1 MKLRILYLFLALL
14 ILGCIEKM
22 TLPTAINTNTEFAA
36 GDTTYLIVNPVWD
49 ETYGFVAPIEIS
61 IAPDG
66 HIFVADSGANC
77 IFVLDQSGN
86 VLSGYDDLKDLDII
100 DDNVVSPIDVD
111 VDQKMNIY
119 FIDGSDRIYRWNHYW
134 NNVGVESFAAAAV
147 FLNTETGDTTRLD
160 YQDPQWFELLN
171 HPEWIMNSIEWSNE
185 QTVIDSILGPHVFFE
200 GSWARNT
207 FADLYYESE
216 NNSFSGIAATLD
228 SDNYIYVQDYYHN
241 RIIKILLERSQY
253 IQLSNGELVWVH
265 SGTFGQTVTAE
276 GTGAGTVN
284 LPLGIDVDYAGNL
297 YYSQGGEFFA
307 VHKVRPVV
315 TGSYTVYQSVF
326 QEGINEIM
334 DLFRFGSPADVA
346 VDLNQNI
353 YVANTEGQ
361 EIQVFNSNGQL
372 FKKAGVEEVTVDTTM
387 WVTHGSMDIEVDTFI
402 VKEMKGLLTSPQ
414 AVTVDKRGVIYICDT
429 PTSRILRYRL
439 SNKLDEDL
447 QPIQ

>member
-1 MKLRILYLFLALL
+1 MKLRILYLSLVLL

-36 GDTTYLIVNPVWD
+36 GDTTYLIVNPIWD
-49 ETYGFVAPIEIS
+49 ETYGFIAPIEIS

-66 HIFVADSGANC
+66 HIFVADSAANC
-77 IFVLDQSGN
+77 IFVLDQSGK
-86 VLSGYDDLKDLDII
+86 VLSGYDDLKGLDII
-100 DDNVVSPIDVD
+100 DDTTISPIDVD
-111 VDQKMNIY
+111 VDQKMNVY

-134 NNVGVESFAAAAV
+134 NNVGVESFVAAAI
-147 FLNTETGDTTRLD
+147 FSNTATGDTTRLD
-160 YQDPQWFELLN
+160 HQDPEWFELLN
-171 HPEWIMNSIEWSNE
+171 HPEWTMTSIEWSNE

-200 GSWARNT
+200 GSWERNT

-216 NNSFSGIAATLD
+216 NNSFSGITTTLD
-228 SDNYIYVQDYYHN
+228 SDNYIYAQDYHHN

-253 IQLSNGELVWVH
+253 IQLSNGEFVWVH
-265 SGTFGQTVTAE
+265 SGTFGQTVIAE

-284 LPLGIDVDYAGNL
+284 VPLGIDVDYAGNL

-326 QEGINEIM
+326 QEGANEIM
-334 DLFRFGSPADVA
+334 DLFRFSSPADVA

-353 YVANTEGQ
+353 YVANTGGQ

-372 FKKAGVEEVTVDTTM
+372 FKKAGIEEVTVDTTM
-387 WVTHGSMDIEVDTFI
+387 WVTHGNIDVEVDTFI
-402 VKEMKGLLTSPQ
+402 VKEIKGLLTSPQ

-447 QPIQ
+447 QPLQ

>member
-1 MKLRILYLFLALL
+1 MKLRILYLCLVLL

-66 HIFVADSGANC
+66 HIFVADSAANC

-86 VLSGYDDLKDLDII
+86 VLSDYDDLKGLDNI
-100 DDNVVSPIDVD
+100 DNTTVSPIDVD
-111 VDQKMNIY
+111 VDQKMNVY
-119 FIDGSDRIYRWNHYW
+119 FIDGSNRIYRWNHYW
-134 NNVGVESFAAAAV
+134 NNVGVESFAAAAI
-147 FLNTETGDTTRLD
+147 FSNTANGDTIRLGH
-160 YQDPQWFELLN
+160 QDPQWFELLN
-171 HPEWIMNSIEWSNE
+171 HPEWIMTSIEWSNE

-228 SDNYIYVQDYYHN
+228 SDNYIYAQDYHHN
-241 RIIKILLERSQY
+241 RIIKIILERSQY
-253 IQLSNGELVWVH
+253 IQLSNGEFVWVH
-265 SGTFGQTVTAE
+265 SGTFGQTVIAE

-284 LPLGIDVDYAGNL
+284 VPLGIDVDYAGNL
-297 YYSQGGEFFA
+297 YYSQGGEFFS

-326 QEGINEIM
+326 QEGTNEIM

-353 YVANTEGQ
+353 YVANTGGQ

-387 WVTHGSMDIEVDTFI
+387 WVTHGNTDVEVDTFI
-402 VKEMKGLLTSPQ
+402 VKEMKGLLISPQ

-447 QPIQ
+447 QPLQ

>member
-1 MKLRILYLFLALL
+1 MKLRILYLFLVLL

-66 HIFVADSGANC
+66 HIFFADSAANC
-77 IFVLDQSGN
+77 IFVLDQSGK
-86 VLSGYDDLKDLDII
+86 VLSGYDDLKGLDII
-100 DDNVVSPIDVD
+100 DDTTVSPIDVD
-111 VDQKMNIY
+111 VDQKMNVY
-119 FIDGSDRIYRWNHYW
+119 FIDGSNRIYRWNHYW
-134 NNVGVESFAAAAV
+134 NNVGVESFAAAAI
-147 FLNTETGDTTRLD
+147 FSNTANGDTIRLGH
-160 YQDPQWFELLN
+160 QDPQWFELLN
-171 HPEWIMNSIEWSNE
+171 HPEWIMTSIEWSNE

-228 SDNYIYVQDYYHN
+228 SDNYIYAQDYHHN
-241 RIIKILLERSQY
+241 RIIKIILERSQY
-253 IQLSNGELVWVH
+253 IQLSNGEFVWVH
-265 SGTFGQTVTAE
+265 SGTFGQTVIAE

-284 LPLGIDVDYAGNL
+284 VPLGIDVDYAGNL
-297 YYSQGGEFFA
+297 YYSQGGEFFS

-315 TGSYTVYQSVF
+315 TGAYTVYQSVF

-353 YVANTEGQ
+353 YVANTGGQ

-387 WVTHGSMDIEVDTFI
+387 WVTHGNTDVEVDTFI
-402 VKEMKGLLTSPQ
+402 VKEMKGLLISPQ

-447 QPIQ
+447 QPLQ

>member
-1 MKLRILYLFLALL
+1 MKFRILYLSLALL

-66 HIFVADSGANC
+66 HIFVADSAANC

-100 DDNVVSPIDVD
+100 DDTVISPIDVD
-111 VDQKMNIY
+111 VDQKMNVY
-119 FIDGSDRIYRWNHYW
+119 FIDGSNRIYRWNNYW
-134 NNVGVESFAAAAV
+134 NNVGVESFAAGAV
-147 FLNTETGDTTRLD
+147 FSNTETGDTTRLD

-171 HPEWIMNSIEWSNE
+171 HPEWIMTSIEWSNE
-185 QTVIDSILGPHVFFE
+185 QTMIDSILGPHVFFE

-228 SDNYIYVQDYYHN
+228 SDNYIYAQDYHHN

-265 SGTFGQTVTAE
+265 SGTFGQTVIAE

-315 TGSYTVYQSVF
+315 TGPYTVYQSVF
-326 QEGINEIM
+326 QVGINEIM

-387 WVTHGSMDIEVDTFI
+387 WVTHENVDIEVDTFI
-402 VKEMKGLLTSPQ
+402 VKEMKGFLTSPQ
-414 AVTVDKRGVIYICDT
+414 AITVDKRGVIYICDT

>member
-1 MKLRILYLFLALL
+1 MKFRILYLSLALL

-66 HIFVADSGANC
+66 RIFIADSGANC

-86 VLSGYDDLKDLDII
+86 MLSGYDDLKDLDII

-134 NNVGVESFAAAAV
+134 NNVGVNFFAAAAI
-147 FLNTETGDTTRLD
+147 FSNIETGDTISLGHKN
-160 YQDPQWFELLN
+160 PLWFELLN
-171 HPEWIMNSIEWSNE
+171 HPEWIMTSIEWSNE
-185 QTVIDSILGPHVFFE
+185 QSVIDSILGPHVFFE

-216 NNSFSGIAATLD
+216 NNNFSGIAATLD
-228 SDNYIYVQDYYHN
+228 SDNYIYAQDYHHN
-241 RIIKILLERSQY
+241 RIIKIFLERSQY

-265 SGTFGQTVTAE
+265 SGTFGQTVIAE

-315 TGSYTVYQSVF
+315 TGPYTVYQSVF
-326 QEGINEIM
+326 QVGINEIM

-387 WVTHGSMDIEVDTFI
+387 WVTHENVDIEVDTFI
-402 VKEMKGLLTSPQ
+402 VKEMKGFLTSPQ
-414 AVTVDKRGVIYICDT
+414 AITVDKRGVIYICDT

-447 QPIQ
+447 QPLQ

>member
-1 MKLRILYLFLALL
+1 MKFRILYLSLALL

-22 TLPTAINTNTEFAA
+22 TLPTAINSNTEFAA

-66 HIFVADSGANC
+66 HIFVADSAANC

-100 DDNVVSPIDVD
+100 DDTVISPIDVD
-111 VDQKMNIY
+111 VDQKMNVY
-119 FIDGSDRIYRWNHYW
+119 FIDGSNRIYRWNHYW

-147 FLNTETGDTTRLD
+147 FSNTETGDTIRLD
-160 YQDPQWFELLN
+160 HQDPQWFELLN
-171 HPEWIMNSIEWSNE
+171 HPEWIMTSIEWSNE
-185 QTVIDSILGPHVFFE
+185 QTMIDSILGPHVFFE

-228 SDNYIYVQDYYHN
+228 SDNYIYAQDYHHN

-265 SGTFGQTVTAE
+265 SGTFGQTVIAE

-315 TGSYTVYQSVF
+315 TGPYTVYQSVF
-326 QEGINEIM
+326 QVGINEIM

-387 WVTHGSMDIEVDTFI
+387 WVTHGNVDIKVDTFI
-402 VKEMKGLLTSPQ
+402 VKEMKGFLTSPQ

>member
-1 MKLRILYLFLALL
+1 MKLHILYFTLFLLM
-14 ILGCIEKM
+14 LGCVEKM
-22 TLPTAINTNTEFAA
+22 TLPTSINTNTEFAA
-36 GDTTYLIVNPVWD
+36 GDTTYLLVNPIWD

-66 HIFVADSGANC
+66 HIFVADSAANC

-86 VLSGYDDLKDLDII
+86 VLSGYDDLKYLDIDGDI
-100 DDNVVSPIDVD
+100 AISPIDVD
-111 VDQKMNIY
+111 VDQKMNVY
-119 FIDGSDRIYRWNHYW
+119 FINGNDQIYRWNHYW
-134 NNVGVESFAAAAV
+134 NDVGIEAFAIAAV
-147 FLNTETGDTTRLD
+147 FSNTITQDTIRLGN
-160 YQDPQWFELLN
+160 QNPQWFEILN
-171 HPEWIMNSIEWSNE
+171 HPDWIMTSVEWSNK
-185 QTVIDSILGPHVFFE
+185 QTVIDSILGPHVFFD

-207 FADLYYESE
+207 FADLYYDSE

-228 SDNYIYVQDYYHN
+228 SDNYIYAQDYHHN

-253 IQLSNGELVWVH
+253 IKLSNGKLVWVH
-265 SGTFGQTVTAE
+265 SGTFGQTITAE

-284 LPLGIDVDYAGNL
+284 NPLGIDVDYAGNL

-307 VHKVRPVV
+307 VHKIRPVV
-315 TGSYTVYQSVF
+315 TGAYTVYQSVF

-334 DLFRFGSPADVA
+334 DLFRFGAPADIA

-353 YVANTEGQ
+353 YVANTAGQ
-361 EIQVFNSNGQL
+361 EIQVFNSNGKFL
-372 FKKAGVEEVTVDTTM
+372 KKAGVEEVTVDTTM
-387 WVTHGSMDIEVDTFI
+387 WVTHGNIDVEVDTFI
-402 VKEMKGLLTSPQ
+402 VKEMKGFLTSPQ

-429 PTSRILRYRL
+429 PTSRIIRYRL

>member
-1 MKLRILYLFLALL
+1 MKLRILYLSLALL

-22 TLPTAINTNTEFAA
+22 TLPTAINSNTEFAA

-66 HIFVADSGANC
+66 HIFVADSAANC

-100 DDNVVSPIDVD
+100 DDTVISPIDVD
-111 VDQKMNIY
+111 VDQKMNVY
-119 FIDGSDRIYRWNHYW
+119 FIDGSNRIYRWSHYW
-134 NNVGVESFAAAAV
+134 NNVGVKSFATAAV
-147 FLNTETGDTTRLD
+147 FSNTETGDTTRLD
-160 YQDPQWFELLN
+160 HQNPLWFELLN
-171 HPEWIMNSIEWSNE
+171 HPEWIMTSIEWSNE
-185 QTVIDSILGPHVFFE
+185 QTMIDSILGPHVFFE

-216 NNSFSGIAATLD
+216 NNSFSGITATLD
-228 SDNYIYVQDYYHN
+228 SDNYIYAQDYHHN

-265 SGTFGQTVTAE
+265 SGTYGQTVTAE

-326 QEGINEIM
+326 QEGTNEIM
-334 DLFRFGSPADVA
+334 ELFRFGSPADVA

-361 EIQVFNSNGQL
+361 EVQVFNSNGQL

-387 WVTHGSMDIEVDTFI
+387 WVMHENVDIEVDTFI
-402 VKEMKGLLTSPQ
+402 VKEMKGFLTSPQ

-447 QPIQ
+447 QPLQ

>member
-1 MKLRILYLFLALL
+1 MKFRILYLSLVLL

-66 HIFVADSGANC
+66 HIFVADSAANC

-86 VLSGYDDLKDLDII
+86 VLSGYDELKGLDNI
-100 DDNVVSPIDVD
+100 DNTTVSPIDVD
-111 VDQKMNIY
+111 VDQKMNVY
-119 FIDGSDRIYRWNHYW
+119 FIDGSNRIYRWNHYW
-134 NNVGVESFAAAAV
+134 NNVGVESFAAAAI
-147 FLNTETGDTTRLD
+147 FSNTANGDTIRLGH
-160 YQDPQWFELLN
+160 QDPQWFELLN
-171 HPEWIMNSIEWSNE
+171 HPEWIMTSIEWSNE

-228 SDNYIYVQDYYHN
+228 SDNYIYAQDYHHN
-241 RIIKILLERSQY
+241 RIIKIILERSQY
-253 IQLSNGELVWVH
+253 IQLSNGEFVWVH
-265 SGTFGQTVTAE
+265 SGTFGQTVIAE

-284 LPLGIDVDYAGNL
+284 VPLGIDVDYAGNL
-297 YYSQGGEFFA
+297 YYSQGGEFFS

-315 TGSYTVYQSVF
+315 TGAYTVYQSVF
-326 QEGINEIM
+326 QEGTNEIM

-353 YVANTEGQ
+353 YVANTGGQ

-372 FKKAGVEEVTVDTTM
+372 FKKAGVEEVTIDTTM
-387 WVTHGSMDIEVDTFI
+387 WVTHGNTDVEVDTFI
-402 VKEMKGLLTSPQ
+402 VKEMKGLLISPQ

-447 QPIQ
+447 QPLQ

>member
-1 MKLRILYLFLALL
+1 MKLRILYLPLALL

-22 TLPTAINTNTEFAA
+22 ALPTAINTNTEFAA

-100 DDNVVSPIDVD
+100 DDTVVSPIDVD

-134 NNVGVESFAAAAV
+134 NNVGVDSFASAAI
-147 FLNTETGDTTRLD
+147 FSNTATGDTTRLD
-160 YQDPQWFELLN
+160 HQNPQWFEILN
-171 HPEWIMNSIEWSNE
+171 HPEWIMTNVEWSNE

-200 GSWARNT
+200 GSWVRNT

-216 NNSFSGIAATLD
+216 NNSFSGITTTLD
-228 SDNYIYVQDYYHN
+228 SDNYIFVQDYHHN

-253 IQLSNGELVWVH
+253 IQLSNGEFVWVH
-265 SGTFGQTVTAE
+265 SGTYGQTVTAE

-297 YYSQGGEFFA
+297 YYSQGGDFFA

-326 QEGINEIM
+326 QEGTNEIM

-372 FKKAGVEEVTVDTTM
+372 FKKAGVEEVTIDTTM
-387 WVTHGSMDIEVDTFI
+387 WVTQGNIDVQVDTFI
-402 VKEMKGLLTSPQ
+402 VKEMKGFLTSPQ